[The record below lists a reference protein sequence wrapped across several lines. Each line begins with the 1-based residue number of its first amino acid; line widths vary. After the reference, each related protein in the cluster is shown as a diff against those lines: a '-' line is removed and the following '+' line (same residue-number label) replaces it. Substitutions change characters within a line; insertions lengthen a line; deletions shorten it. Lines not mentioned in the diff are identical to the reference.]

1 MARELGVRP
10 RTYSIGF
17 TNLTSSEHR
26 AARRIAAHLGT
37 DHHEL
42 LVGPTAVELLP
53 AVVAALDEPKGD
65 TPGPPGDLRSRGA
78 GLDVTGAPS
87 RDGGGESRGA
97 HGRPHEERSG
107 RG

>member
-42 LVGPTAVELLP
+42 LVEPTADELLP
-53 AVVAALDEPKGD
+53 AVVDALDEPNGD
-65 TPGPPGDLRSRGA
+65 TSCLPVYLLSRFARPDGT
-78 GLDVTGAPS
+78 LAPS
-87 RDGGGESRGA
+87 GHGGDEMFGGYC
-97 HGRPHEERSG
+97 PYT
-107 RG
+107 

>member
-42 LVGPTAVELLP
+42 LVEPTAVELLP
-53 AVVAALDEPKGD
+53 AGVDAPGEPNGD
-65 TPGPPGDLRSRGA
+65 TSCLPVYLLSRFAPPH
-78 GLDVTGAPS
+78 APVPLS
-87 RDGGGESRGA
+87 RDGRA
-97 HGRPHEERSG
+97 AMFGRPGHYL
-107 RG
+107 